1 MIKKFLKDIIFK
13 IEDIQNEEKNLVRFF
28 FKIPRHADM
37 RILEVGCGYGRNI
50 RLLGGLGYNILGV
63 EVNEA
68 IVKSNNESNI
78 KCLTVEEFDKTAE
91 LYDVVLM
98 SHVIEHFYPD
108 ELLRFMEHYLGRLKP
123 GGYLIIAT
131 PLNSPYFYDDF
142 DHIRPYSPV
151 GIDMVFGGKNAQV
164 QYYGKNRIELADIW
178 FRRSPLRIVN
188 FKGRFFGGQYHIQM
202 INLICAILFRITFQI
217 VGRCDGWMGLYK
229 KSPDNSTGVFR

>member
-1 MIKKFLKDIIFK
+1 MIKKLLSNIVFK
-13 IEDIQNEEKNLVRFF
+13 LEDLQNEERNLVRFF
-28 FKIPRHADM
+28 SKIPRSADM
-37 RILEVGCGYGRNI
+37 NVLDVGCGYGRNI

-68 IVKSNNESNI
+68 IVTSNNESNI

-108 ELLRFMEHYLGRLKP
+108 QLLKFMEHYLARLKP
-123 GGYLIIAT
+123 GGFLIIAT

-151 GIDMVFGGKNAQV
+151 GINMVFGGNKAQV
-164 QYYGKNRIELADIW
+164 KYYGKNKIELLGIW
-178 FRRSPLRIVN
+178 FRRSPFRIVN
-188 FKGRFFGGQYHIQM
+188 FQGRFFGGQYHIQLFN
-202 INLICAILFRITFQI
+202 IICTILFRITFHI
-217 VGRCDGWMGLYK
+217 VGRSDGWMGLYR
-229 KSPDNSTGVFR
+229 KSLDSGTEISQ

>member
-1 MIKKFLKDIIFK
+1 MIKKLLSNIVFK
-13 IEDIQNEEKNLVRFF
+13 LEDLQNEERNLVRFF
-28 FKIPRHADM
+28 SKIPRHADM
-37 RILEVGCGYGRNI
+37 RVLDVGCGYGRNI
-50 RLLGGLGYNILGV
+50 KLLGKLGYSVLGV

-78 KCLTVEEFDKTAE
+78 KCLTVEEFDKTSG

-108 ELLRFMEHYLGRLKP
+108 QLLKFMEHYLARLKP
-123 GGYLIIAT
+123 GGFLIIAT

-151 GIDMVFGGKNAQV
+151 GINMVFGGNKAQV
-164 QYYGKNRIELADIW
+164 KYYGKNKIELLDIW
-178 FRRSPLRIVN
+178 FRRSPFRIVN
-188 FKGRFFGGQYHIQM
+188 FKGRFLGGQYHIQI
-202 INLICAILFRITFQI
+202 INIICTILFRITFHI

-229 KSPDNSTGVFR
+229 KSLDNRTEVFQ